1 MIDRNIKREIMLDNY
16 QNPFNKKVP
25 NDKSYIKVNT
35 NNESCIDNLD
45 IYFKIED
52 NIIKDITFFG
62 EACAISTS
70 ATSIMNRL
78 LIGKTKEEV
87 LNILDNYENMINEK
101 EYNKDI
107 LKDLNVYEEIYLQP
121 NRKTCALLPTKAIR
135 KVLEN
140 M

>member
-1 MIDRNIKREIMLDNY
+1 MKKIGIWFLTGLICLIIFIIFNY
-16 QNPFNKKVP
+16 YWYSKVT
-25 NDKSYIKVNT
+25 NDFVN
-35 NNESCIDNLD
+35 SVVAL
-45 IYFKIED
+45 
-52 NIIKDITFFG
+52 
-62 EACAISTS
+62 
-70 ATSIMNRL
+70 
-78 LIGKTKEEV
+78 V
-87 LNILDNYENMINEK
+87 LDNYENMINEK

>member
-1 MIDRNIKREIMLDNY
+1 M
-16 QNPFNKKVP
+16 KKILVLLCLLIP
-25 NDKSYIKVNT
+25 
-35 NNESCIDNLD
+35 L
-45 IYFKIED
+45 KIS
-52 NIIKDITFFG
+52 
-62 EACAISTS
+62 AISTS

-101 EYNKDI
+101 EYNKDV